1 MSAVH
6 ALTGHLSRADER
18 EAPPGTSEERCG
30 EQGDLELGD
39 FLGVFSAPTENIS
52 EGRSELLSFSSGYG
66 ETAESIVIPQVTS
79 NPGVCSE

>member
-18 EAPPGTSEERCG
+18 EAPPGTSEERSE

-39 FLGVFSAPTENIS
+39 FLGVFSAATGNIS
-52 EGRSELLSFSSGYG
+52 EGRSDLLSFSFENE
-66 ETAESIVIPQVTS
+66 ETADSIVVAQVTS
-79 NPGVCSE
+79 NPGMCSE